1 MPTLELPL
9 FHQGQVNAWNARTRY
24 FALRCGRRWGKTDY
38 GKILAGDAIGKGRN
52 VGIFV
57 PTYKTVSETYNELEV
72 LLAPIKKSANKSTM
86 VFKSVNGGGIDF
98 WSLDGSNEMPGRGRK
113 YDLVIIDEGAF
124 TRPNMLDVWKKA
136 IKPTLIDRKGRAVV
150 MSTPNGA
157 DDENFFYAICNDP
170 QYGFTEFHAPTAQ
183 NPYLPAEDV
192 AKLIYDYPPLVYKQE
207 ILAEFIN
214 WGGDAFFK
222 VEYLLNNGKPVGD
235 PVNCEYILA
244 TIDSAVKDGVAHD
257 GTAVCYW
264 AFNKY
269 GNGAPLTL
277 LDWDVV
283 KIDGALLIDWL
294 PGVYANMERW
304 SDRLKARYGYEHSEG
319 GVYIED
325 KASGIILLQ
334 QCALQGYVATPI
346 PSGITAVGKDGRA
359 IGVSGHV
366 YGHKVKIHE
375 CAFTKVKEYNG
386 KTKNHLLA
394 QIEKFYLND
403 KEAYKR
409 ADDLLDAFVYGPAVV
424 FGLGEGIFKKV
435 T

>member
-1 MPTLELPL
+1 MTINLPL
-9 FHQGQVNAWNARTRY
+9 PIFHSGQLKAWNARTRY

-57 PTYKTVSETYNELEV
+57 PTYKTVAETYNELV
-72 LLAPIKKSANKSTM
+72 LLLDPVRASANKSTM
-86 VFKSVNGGGIDF
+86 VFKAVNGGGIDF

-113 YDLVIIDEGAF
+113 YDLVLVDEGAF
-124 TRPNMLDVWKKA
+124 TQPNMLDVWKKA
-136 IKPTLIDRKGRAVV
+136 IKPTLIDKKGRAVV
-150 MSTPNGA
+150 MSTPKGA
-157 DDENFFYAICNDP
+157 DDDNFFYAICNDP

-183 NPYLPAEDV
+183 NPYLPPEEV
-192 AKLIYDYPPLVYKQE
+192 ALLVNDYAPLVYKQE

-214 WGGDAFFK
+214 WGGQAFFQ
-222 VEYLLNNGKPVGD
+222 VDQLLVNGKPMGD
-235 PVNCEYILA
+235 PMHCEYVLA
-244 TIDSAVKDGVAHD
+244 TIDSAVKDGEEHD

-264 AFNKY
+264 AVNKY
-269 GNGAPLTL
+269 GSGAPLTL

-294 PGVYANMERW
+294 PGVYMNMERW
-304 SDRLKARYGYEHSEG
+304 AERLKARYGYEHSEG

-325 KASGIILLQ
+325 KASGTILLQ
-334 QCALQGYVATPI
+334 QCAMAGYAATPI
-346 PSGITAVGKDGRA
+346 DSKITAVGKDGRA
-359 IGVSGHV
+359 LGVSKYV
-366 YGHKVKIHE
+366 YGGKVKIHE

-403 KEAYKR
+403 KDAYKR

-424 FGLGEGIFKKV
+424 FGIGENIFD
-435 T
+435 